1 MAFVGYRSRSS
12 PVALVWACG
21 LLAFALLTLG
31 LVHHESARRARER
44 SAAVPLRPVV
54 LIDLAANRAARGDGV
69 FAELEAWRAAAA
81 ALGRPVDVFEGE
93 SLWDLAPETYAV
105 WVLPAQARLS
115 EDDWLAL
122 DSYLEGDGGAVLTGH
137 SGLQGEDGVEL
148 DRSALVRL
156 FPSERFADPGSDAT
170 LLRVVGRS
178 PLVAGVEPGRE
189 MELGPSDHVLAT
201 VSPGALDWQGEAGH
215 SGALRGSAA
224 LHGRHRGAPVAW
236 LGFSVAGLVDP
247 RAAARIAG
255 NALRFAAREPL
266 LDLRPWPD
274 GRPCAVLVD
283 GSSAVDSSADL
294 CQVDVAHSGAADFD
308 RLVRGGCRFATTA
321 ASDNVLPEVLARGG
335 AKLVAIPEPRPRRE
349 AQGAALLRELLAGYE
364 VAERM
369 GSVFSLRSDAG
380 WRAAEGRE
388 ALFASVGQELGV
400 RGAWFARPDELAEW
414 WLARTQVEARLEMLA
429 PDGVRV
435 VFANH
440 GESEA
445 LGLTARIYVP
455 DGADTPRLEAGRVF
469 ARRPLLRLATDHTWI
484 ELVAR
489 PLDPGSEVSYTI
501 RF

>member
-12 PVALVWACG
+12 PAALVWAGG
-21 LLAFALLTLG
+21 LLAFAMLTLG

-44 SAAVPLRPVV
+44 SAAVPMRPVV
-54 LIDLAANRAARGDGV
+54 VIDLPANRAARGD
-69 FAELEAWRAAAA
+69 AALPEIDTWRAAAA
-81 ALGRPVDVFEGE
+81 ALGRPVEVFEGE
-93 SLWDLAPETYAV
+93 SLWDLAPEQYAV
-105 WVLPAQARLS
+105 WVLPSQARLS

-122 DSYLEGDGGAVLTGH
+122 DSYLAGDGGAVLTGTT
-137 SGLQGEDGVEL
+137 GLQAEDGLEAE
-148 DRSALVRL
+148 RSTLVRL
-156 FPSERFADPGSDAT
+156 FPGERFADPGSTAT

-178 PLVAGVEPGRE
+178 PLVAGLEPGQQV
-189 MELGPSDHVLAT
+189 ELRAGDGALAT
-201 VSPGALDWQGEAGH
+201 VSPGSLDWRRDAGG
-215 SGALRGSAA
+215 GAT

-236 LGFSVAGLVDP
+236 LGFSVADVVDP
-247 RAAARIAG
+247 QSAERIAG

-283 GSSAVDSSADL
+283 GGAAADSSGDL
-294 CQVDVAHSGAADFD
+294 CQATLAHPDDPDLD

-321 ASDNVLPEVLARGG
+321 ASDHVLPEVLARGG
-335 AKLVAIPEPRPRRE
+335 ATLVAIPEPRPRRE

-364 VAERM
+364 LAERM
-369 GSVFSLRSDAG
+369 GSVFSLRSDAS

-388 ALFASVGQELGV
+388 ALFASVGQELGA

-414 WLARTQVEARLEMLA
+414 WLARVHVDAQLETLA

-435 VFANH
+435 TFANH
-440 GESEA
+440 GETGA

-455 DGADTPRLEAGRVF
+455 DGADTPRLESGPFF
-469 ARRPLLRLATDHTWI
+469 ARRPLLRLATDRTWI